1 MREKIN
7 KLFAGLGSVHIV
19 RNGDLG
25 LKKDAV
31 GPSASGSIFKTL
43 VTVFYYRDLP
53 VILIEKTL
61 TQQT

>member
-25 LKKDAV
+25 LKNDAV

-43 VTVFYYRDLP
+43 VTVFSLNEP
-53 VILIEKTL
+53 IQSLQIT
-61 TQQT
+61 